1 MFRKQTITVRYN
13 RLHKG
18 IVNRAIQSTGC
29 AVSIIDVAA
38 GVMDVYCE
46 NRKDYQVIAARLLQ
60 SKAVLEVSGYDK
72 RALKSYPTER
82 ARAKVKLTN
91 EQLTATVL

>member
-18 IVNRAIQSTGC
+18 IVDRAIASTGC
-29 AVSIIDVAA
+29 NVSIVNVAL

-46 NRKDYQVIAARLLQ
+46 NRKDYQVVAARLLQ

-72 RALKSYPTER
+72 RALKSYPVER
-82 ARAKVKLTN
+82 ARAKVKVTN
-91 EQLTATVL
+91 EQLSATIL